1 MAESIAGNIHLD
13 PPAHPV
19 PLDSLNGLTL
29 QQLLSPNWVSGQM
42 DPAPLRAPHVQTVA
56 SSQPIPASH
65 SFLSPL
71 DTLLPADT
79 SLLDR
84 LVHSSGTAAHPLAG
98 SYSGA
103 PQPSDFVL
111 MSRSSLH
118 EMQAVANRVT
128 RLEQNSYVGRYDAQ
142 APMRTHTPFN
152 YHHPYPVAGAVAS
165 PIPVAGIPF
174 WAAAADQR
182 IARLE
187 RSLDARRENSV
198 RRVDG
203 ALPTQV
209 IQSAN
214 GWEVSAQ
221 NMASQRRE
229 DLDVLNATL
238 TNMTTVIMA
247 NMNERSEGVLRETKA
262 VSERMKRL
270 EDTLGRVDETNGER
284 TLAERMHS
292 MECMLMELLEKLD
305 STREAGK
312 YFILHVC
319 AGHTEHMLIS
329 VHSVTRPPVRRREMA
344 IMTEYNNHNGRT
356 MSKDVSIQ
364 ALTEGQGE

>member
-1 MAESIAGNIHLD
+1 MVILQRRMAESIAGNIHLD

-29 QQLLSPNWVSGQM
+29 QQLLSPDWVSGQM

-84 LVHSSGTAAHPLAG
+84 LVHSSTAAHPLAG

-128 RLEQNSYVGRYDAQ
+128 RLEQTSYVGRYDAQ
-142 APMRTHTPFN
+142 APVRAHTPFN

-247 NMNERSEGVLRETKA
+247 NMNERSEGILRETKA

-270 EDTLGRVDETNGER
+270 EDTLGSVDDTNGER

-312 YFILHVC
+312 YFILHICV
-319 AGHTEHMLIS
+319 GHTEHMLIF
-329 VHSVTRPPVRRREMA
+329 VH
-344 IMTEYNNHNGRT
+344 
-356 MSKDVSIQ
+356 
-364 ALTEGQGE
+364 